1 MSTGRAVGTAMAMAT
16 TTIEPDAAA
25 QAATLLQLIWL
36 ASPALP
42 VGSFSYS
49 EGLEAAVESGLVTSA
64 AQAGRW
70 LQDQLLL
77 GQARGDLAVAAA
89 AFVAWRA
96 GDLARIGVL
105 NAWVQATRE
114 SSEGRQQA
122 EQMGRSLTDWLRQ
135 RDPADARVG
144 TLAALPSAPTWPVA
158 LALAAERT
166 GAPLRTALLALA
178 FCWAENMVQAAVK
191 TVPLGQSAGQQL
203 LGELA
208 TLVPAAV
215 EDAIDR
221 DDGTRFAFTPML
233 AILSAQHEIQYSRL
247 FRS

>member
-1 MSTGRAVGTAMAMAT
+1 MAT
-16 TTIEPDAAA
+16 TGTDANAA
-25 QAATLLQLIWL
+25 TEAATLLQLIWL

-49 EGLEAAVESGLVTSA
+49 EGLEAAVESGLVTNA
-64 AQAGRW
+64 AQAGQW

-89 AFVAWRA
+89 AFGAWRA
-96 GDLARIGVL
+96 GDQGRIAAL

-114 SSEGRQQA
+114 SSEWRQQA

-135 RDPADARVG
+135 RDPADQRVD
-144 TLAALPSAPTWPVA
+144 TLAALAPAPTWPVA

-178 FCWAENMVQAAVK
+178 FGWAENMVQAAVK
-191 TVPLGQSAGQQL
+191 AVPLGQSAGQQL

-215 EDAIDR
+215 DGAIAR
-221 DDGTRFAFTPML
+221 NDDTRVAFTPML
-233 AILSAQHEIQYSRL
+233 AILSAQHETQYSRL

>member
-1 MSTGRAVGTAMAMAT
+1 MGRAVAT
-16 TTIEPDAAA
+16 TMANTGTELDAAA
-25 QAATLLQLIWL
+25 DASTLLQLIWL

-42 VGSFSYS
+42 VGAFSYS
-49 EGLEAAVESGLVTSA
+49 EGLEAAVEAGLVSNA
-64 AQAGRW
+64 VQASQW
-70 LQDQLLL
+70 LQDQLQL
-77 GQARGDLAVAAA
+77 GQARGDLAAVAAA
-89 AFVAWRA
+89 FSAWRER
-96 GDLARIGVL
+96 DSARITAL

-114 SSEGRQQA
+114 SSEWRQQA

-135 RDPADARVG
+135 RNPADPRVEV
-144 TLAALPSAPTWPVA
+144 LAALQPAPTWPVA

-178 FCWAENMVQAAVK
+178 FGWAENMVQAAVK
-191 TVPLGQSAGQQL
+191 SVPLGQSAGQQL

-208 TLVPAAV
+208 ALVPAAV
-215 EDAIDR
+215 DDAISR

-233 AILSAQHEIQYSRL
+233 AILSAQHETQYSRL

>member
-1 MSTGRAVGTAMAMAT
+1 MVTTGTEA
-16 TTIEPDAAA
+16 DAAA
-25 QAATLLQLIWL
+25 EAAMLLQLIWL

-49 EGLEAAVESGLVTSA
+49 EGLEAAVEAGLVTNATQA
-64 AQAGRW
+64 AQW

-77 GQARGDLAVAAA
+77 GQARADLAAVAA
-89 AFVAWRA
+89 AFVAWRT
-96 GDLARIGVL
+96 GDGARIGAL

-114 SSEGRQQA
+114 SSEQRQQA

-135 RDPADARVG
+135 RDPADARVDA
-144 TLAALPSAPTWPVA
+144 LAALKPAPTWPVA

-178 FCWAENMVQAAVK
+178 FGWAENMVQAAVK
-191 TVPLGQSAGQQL
+191 AVPLGQSAGQQL

-208 TLVPAAV
+208 ARVPAAV
-215 EDAIDR
+215 DDAIAR
-221 DDGTRFAFTPML
+221 DDDTRFAFTPML
-233 AILSAQHEIQYSRL
+233 AILSAQHETQYSRL

>member
-1 MSTGRAVGTAMAMAT
+1 MYTGRAVGTALTMAT
-16 TTIEPDAAA
+16 TGTEADAATE
-25 QAATLLQLIWL
+25 AATLLQLIWL

-49 EGLEAAVESGLVTSA
+49 EGLEAAVEAGLVTDVP
-64 AQAGRW
+64 QASQW

-77 GQARGDLAVAAA
+77 GQARADLAVAAA

-96 GDLARIGVL
+96 GDLARIEAL

-114 SSEGRQQA
+114 SSEWRQQA
-122 EQMGRSLTDWLRQ
+122 EQMGRSLCDWLRQ
-135 RDPADARVG
+135 RDPADARVEA
-144 TLAALPSAPTWPVA
+144 LAALAPAPTWPLA

-178 FCWAENMVQAAVK
+178 FGWAENMVQAAVK
-191 TVPLGQSAGQQL
+191 AVPLGQSAGQRL
-203 LGELA
+203 LGQLA
-208 TLVPAAV
+208 TLVPGAV
-215 EDAIDR
+215 DDAIAR

-233 AILSAQHEIQYSRL
+233 AILSAQHETQYSRL